1 MILIVVL
8 TSKLFSSNMKKI
20 LISLRSFFSFGDLA
34 QSSEPTDPIE
44 LHDYLYLRASA
55 LVKPHLILHNI
66 PTQNTNN
73 NKVKKD
79 LETAISLFER
89 VLRMNDQNWAAAWQA
104 GKAAQSLDDQ
114 ELAYRFFKKSFGVMK
129 ENPDVAR
136 ELMLTCLDTRR
147 ADEAVEIAEHGVRL
161 AEGDA
166 GLKANL
172 ALALLCAGKLSGAE
186 TAIDAA
192 IQQAPQD
199 EISLTL
205 KRLIVE
211 IKRGERK
218 LPQTPADL
226 QI

>member
-1 MILIVVL
+1 
-8 TSKLFSSNMKKI
+8 MKN
-20 LISLRSFFSFGDLA
+20 LLNFLRGFFSFGNSA
-34 QSSEPTDPIE
+34 QNSEPTDPIE

-66 PTQNTNN
+66 PAQSTKNK
-73 NKVKKD
+73 KVKND
-79 LETAISLFER
+79 LGTAISLFER
-89 VLRMNDQNWAAAWQA
+89 VLSMNDQNWAAAWQA

-114 ELAYRFFKKSFGVMK
+114 ERAYRFFKRSFAVMK

-136 ELMLTCLDTRR
+136 ELMLTCLDTKR

-161 AEGDA
+161 AEEDA

-172 ALALLCAGKLSGAE
+172 ALALLCAGRLSGAE

-192 IQQAPQD
+192 IQQDPHD
-199 EISLTL
+199 EISLTI
-205 KRLIVE
+205 KRLIGE

-226 QI
+226 QV